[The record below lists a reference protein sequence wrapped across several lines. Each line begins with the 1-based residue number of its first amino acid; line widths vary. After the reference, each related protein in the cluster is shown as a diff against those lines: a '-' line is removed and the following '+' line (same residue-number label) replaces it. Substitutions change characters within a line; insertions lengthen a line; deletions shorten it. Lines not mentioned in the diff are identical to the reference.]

1 MELRIEEKGIIL
13 DEIREIDGNNK
24 KGKENEGKGWEDLRN
39 EENGGL
45 NKLENGERKNLRC
58 NKRGGRIGENEEGI
72 REGIE
77 IEEEIVIMRGEK
89 RKWSI
94 EIEDEEEDWLIKVKK
109 LIEKKLREWRK
120 EREIKEGIERIKW
133 LMKSNGEKKEIEW
146 GKKIGIEKDGREM
159 MEDIGF
165 RIWRIVEK
173 EIREGRDIEEREEI
187 IGEEIRELKMGWGN
201 GREEEEDEIRE
212 NLIGK
217 KGEKRRLRKKEK
229 EVDMILIGKGNKRG
243 MVVKEDIGKIR

>member
-1 MELRIEEKGIIL
+1 
-13 DEIREIDGNNK
+13 
-24 KGKENEGKGWEDLRN
+24 
-39 EENGGL
+39 
-45 NKLENGERKNLRC
+45 
-58 NKRGGRIGENEEGI
+58 
-72 REGIE
+72 
-77 IEEEIVIMRGEK
+77 
-89 RKWSI
+89 
-94 EIEDEEEDWLIKVKK
+94 
-109 LIEKKLREWRK
+109 
-120 EREIKEGIERIKW
+120 
-133 LMKSNGEKKEIEW
+133 MKSNGEKKEIEW

-165 RIWRIVEK
+165 RIWRIVKK